1 MGYRVRED
9 GEFYFKQ
16 STRTTLTT
24 ELKIKTKHTSKST
37 KTTKL
42 LEYLYNLVLE
52 NNIQSLKQISVLLK
66 EEINKIDYT
75 QKN

>member
-1 MGYRVRED
+1 M
-9 GEFYFKQ
+9 
-16 STRTTLTT
+16 
-24 ELKIKTKHTSKST
+24 KTP
-37 KTTKL
+37 KL

-52 NNIQSLKQISVLLK
+52 NNIQSLKQISVLFK

>member
-1 MGYRVRED
+1 M
-9 GEFYFKQ
+9 
-16 STRTTLTT
+16 
-24 ELKIKTKHTSKST
+24 KTP
-37 KTTKL
+37 KL

-52 NNIQSLKQISVLLK
+52 NNIQSLKQISVLSK